1 MVSEEV
7 KLTVVQPI
15 TITQQP
21 VAEHVLRQD
30 QSLLLEVVASGSQPI
45 SYQWH
50 RDDVLVDGANSFRY
64 EVANAKSEHTGQYK
78 LVMSNEAGEVVSEP
92 ASVVVY
98 EPVSFVELPGQVQV
112 FPGETATFNVSTS
125 GTEPI
130 EYQWLY
136 ENQPLSGAT
145 RKTLTLNNVQESH
158 TGKYRVVASNPAGK
172 VTSPEV
178 RLLILKPAVITTHPI
193 GDVLRQGETL
203 TMAVGASGTEPL
215 HFEWK
220 RDGQVL
226 DGFTGSKVEISD
238 VQLANGGTYTVTV
251 SNEGGAVT
259 SDEATVVVNVPITLV
274 SEPKDRMVPT
284 EASVTFEVEAT
295 GTEPLTYQ
303 WLKNGEPVAGATAS
317 TFIIGGVS
325 LDDSGGY
332 QVLVTNPAGDQL
344 SRSASLRVAQPVSI
358 VTQPQSAQ
366 IREGQPYELSVLAS
380 GSEPISY
387 QWHKNGEPVEGAVT
401 PSLLIE
407 NAAEADGGAF
417 HVVIGNEVG
426 DLSSAEAIV
435 EVLLPPS
442 VGDLDELKEVYK
454 GSTVSLT
461 APVSGYGTFNY
472 QWLKNGVNIPGA
484 IDKTLVLVNVTMQDS
499 GSYSLNV
506 GSEGGALY
514 SNSMNFRVLTDAI
527 ELADA
532 FSDAVQVSGA
542 NGEYR
547 GSSVGATSETNEP
560 PHGDRAASASV
571 WMQWR
576 APGSGIATFGTKGS
590 NFDTTLAV
598 YTGETI
604 EELQARAADADLGG
618 YLTSKMRFNAV
629 EGEVYSVAVDGFN
642 GATGDVVLN
651 WQLEVTSA
659 VLPVITAQPEP
670 TTGVVG
676 LTAEFVV
683 TLEVETDDI
692 EYAWYKDDQLLAGE
706 TAKRLV
712 FDEVAVSDNGVY
724 AVQVSSG
731 AESVMSEG
739 AQLLIQFEE
748 DAPDTEVNTKLDLGS
763 FLTPGPTGGDT
774 GGKENEIIFGGPDLL
789 PRLIAK
795 LRNIEKKPGEFSFS
809 GATVYTTTGAAKDP
823 GEPNHAGNT
832 GGASAW
838 TTFTPSEEG
847 TAKLSTENSDFDTVL
862 AIYKVGSGSGWDA
875 LEEVASDDNSG
886 GDGED
891 SEVVFDVEEGA
902 TYFVAVDGV
911 GGETG
916 TVQLNH
922 ELSQTPVID
931 SVTESADGLLNG
943 TVTLEVAASSP
954 LADAELTYQWRRD
967 GNLING
973 ATAATLSLA
982 DLQYTDAGDYTV
994 EVSSFAGDVTSDDIP
1009 VRVIQPVTIGTQPAS
1024 VSGIVGGSVVLEISV
1039 TGTDPITY
1047 QWKHAGEDIEGGTDA
1062 TLTLASLTEDSA
1074 GEYQAVVTNPAGSVL
1089 SDVATLTVETPPVVA
1104 TLTEDQ
1110 NVIAGETVEL
1120 SVTATGSQPMTYAWK
1135 RDGALIDGQTDA
1147 SLTLPDIAGTDAGV
1161 YSVEITNS
1169 AGLTESDGVTVSV
1182 VQPVSIASQPEAATI
1197 VLGGSTLFQVAA
1209 TGTEPITYQWSQD
1222 GTAIADA
1229 TESTLTLTTVEA
1241 SAGGEY
1247 KVTVTNAAGSVDSDM
1262 VTLTVESPPTI
1273 TALAESMSLV
1283 EGDSV
1288 ELLVTAV
1295 GTAPITYQWSKG
1307 GVALAGATGSTLS
1320 LSNVAPSDADDYKV
1334 AVSNGAGRVE
1344 SDSIT
1349 VTVAQPASI
1358 VSQPEGGQAVLG
1370 ETFTLSVVAAGTE
1383 PISYQWYVGGQAV
1396 EGAEGSSL
1404 SLANVEATNSG
1415 EYHVVVSNHAG
1426 TETSDTVSLSV
1437 ESPPVITGVSGSLS
1451 AVEGDTVELSVTAVG
1466 TAPLAYQWSKGGV
1479 ALAGATGSTLSL
1491 ANVAP
1496 SDADDYK
1503 VAVSNGAG
1511 RVESDSITVTV
1522 AQPASIVSQPEGGQ
1536 AVLGETFTLS
1546 VVAAGTEP
1554 ISYQW
1559 YVGGQAVEGAE
1570 GSSLSL
1576 ANVEATNSG
1585 EYHVVVSNHAGTE
1598 TSDTVNL
1605 SVESPPVI
1613 TEVSGSLSAVE
1624 GETVELS
1631 VTAVGTAPITYQWS
1645 KGGVALAGATGS
1657 TLSLSNVAP
1666 SDADDYKVA
1675 VSNGAGR
1682 VESDLITVTVAQPA
1696 SIVSQPEGGQA
1707 VLGETFTLSVVAAGT
1722 EPLIYKWYR
1731 DGELIFGAGLA
1742 SLTLADLGAIDSGTY
1757 RVAVQNLAGTVESD
1771 LVNLSV
1777 ETPPEIT
1784 QQPASLDVAVGGD
1797 ITLSVAAIGSEPLAY
1812 QWSRDG
1818 VLLSGATGAELTLTG
1833 LEPSDAGSY
1842 TVSISNF
1849 AGLLVSDA
1857 AIINAIHPIVI
1868 AEQPSGSTKV
1878 LGETVTVAVA
1888 VTGSEPISY
1897 QWLHNGNEVAGA
1909 NGSTIVLENL
1919 SAADAGQYRVRV
1931 SNPAGELLSQV
1942 ALVLVDS
1949 PPEIVGLS
1957 GDQSA
1962 PVGGSVELTV
1972 EAVGN
1977 EPLAYQWAK
1986 DGVLLD
1992 GATSASLAL
2001 ANLDTTDSG
2010 SYTVVVTNAAGRLE
2024 SDPIAVN
2031 VIQPVSIVLQPSPAT
2046 AAIGGKVVF
2055 EVAVTGSTPVSYQWN
2070 LNGEPVADETAA
2082 KLVIDEVAALDGGTY
2097 TVTASNASNSVESDG
2112 AELTIQTPPII
2123 TKIAGDQQAA
2133 VGETV
2138 TLWVTAVGT
2147 PPLSYQWKRE
2157 GVVIPGGTGDSLELS
2172 ELVSLDAG
2180 QYTVEISNS
2189 AGSTVSDPIEVSVA
2203 AAPQIVGQPASK
2215 NIGLNA
2221 RLILTVSATGS
2232 GIAYQWYRDGGA
2244 IEGATE
2250 AVLTVPNAGSAD
2262 SGTYHVIVTNSVG
2275 SATSE
2280 TAEVVVV
2287 AAPDILTQPEGGF
2300 APLGGE
2306 FVMSV
2311 EAKGAGEVTYQ
2322 WRVDGVV
2329 LEGRTQNVLN
2339 LTGLKLSDAGVYAVE
2354 VVNAAGITKSEEAEV
2369 QVLIPVSVIEQPQNQ
2384 SVVARS
2390 LVMFEAVIGGSSP
2403 ISYQW
2408 YFNGNPVAG
2417 AVEPSLRIENAS
2429 NEHLGD
2435 YHLVASNPVST
2446 VTSEAG
2452 TLVVNLPPTVASHP
2466 AGGTV
2471 TQGDD
2476 TTFVVEAAGTG
2487 PFTYKWQRDG
2497 EVIPGATGPALTL
2510 MDVDAGDDALYTV
2523 LVENPY
2529 GLVVSEPA
2537 RLEVTLPVSITG
2549 QPADTHVA
2557 LDGTLTLNVTA
2568 AGTGPFE
2575 YQWYRGDDKIEGAV
2589 EAEMQIPKMTRQKD
2603 GLYRVEVKNLL
2614 GALFSRKA
2622 EVVVD
2627 EPVSVTVQPAGATLL
2642 QGEEAVLWVLAKG
2655 SEPLSYQW
2663 QKDGVAIEGATGTS
2677 LTLSDAVEADEG
2689 NYSVIIT
2696 NPVGF
2701 EVSAEALV
2709 KVNSP
2714 PTVESLDPV
2723 VTSVGDTLQVQVVAD
2738 DADGD
2743 ISKLRYVLRNQP
2755 AGMKISPSGLIE
2767 WSVSGEAEIKSHK
2780 VTIIVIDQSMLA
2792 ASGRLTVR
2800 VNAAPAWEEIGL
2812 QTAVAGRELAFTPV
2826 LVDADDTEW
2835 SYATGDLPEGASFD
2849 PVEGFN
2855 WTPGLAQVG
2864 AHEVALTA
2872 TDPHGASGTIT
2883 VQIEVEANAAPAIT
2897 PLEPVVVMGGGQLK
2911 VQVSA
2916 NDPDGDN
2923 AKLKYKLQN
2932 APVGMSISAGG
2943 LIEWTVPTDAPG
2955 GTLEVT
2961 VVAMDELSGPAS
2973 ILAVIVNL
2981 PPALTA
2987 VAPQTVSV
2995 GQALEIKPSAIDPEG
3010 GEVVFSARD
3019 LPTGAGFDPST
3030 GFNWTP
3036 TADQLG
3042 VHEVVFVVND
3052 PHGASD
3058 EETVIIT
3065 VTLKPNTAPTLEA
3078 LEPVVVTR
3086 GDTLSVQ
3093 AVADDPDGDNA
3104 QLKYQLQ
3111 DAPAGMTVSATGLI
3125 EWATGPETAS
3135 GTMEVTVIVLDE
3147 LESMSTG
3154 TLSVTVNLPP
3164 VLTAIG
3170 PQTVQAGQALAIKPS
3185 ATDPNDADPNDAD
3198 LVYTATDLPAGAVF
3212 EAKTGFRWTPAD
3224 DQVGVHD
3231 VTFAVTD
3238 PHGAKASETVAVT
3251 VTEAPKAPPFVLL
3264 SSATVVGEFAEV
3276 TGATLDEDSKTFTV
3290 KRSGGMRFYRL
3301 RAAGETKPKILSIR
3315 LQDDNAVITFKPD
3328 GE

>member
-1 MVSEEV
+1 EGETATFTVVATGTEPIEYEWRFNSQVIEGASGPVLTVSNASKANEGSYQVVMKNPAGSAVSEEVKLTVVQPVVILGQPEGATKLLGQAQTLSVVASGSEPLEYQWSKDGQAIEGANAKELAFDSLATSDAASYSVSISNEAGTVVSDEVAITVHVPITITQQSVEARVIEGETATFTVVATGTEPIEYEWRFNSQVVAGVTGPVLTVANASKANEGSYQVVMKNPAGSAVSEEV

-50 RDDVLVDGANSFRY
+50 RDDVSVDGANSFRY

-178 RLLILKPAVITTHPI
+178 RLLILKPAVITTHPT

-226 DGFTGSKVEISD
+226 DEFTGSKVEISD

-284 EASVTFEVEAT
+284 EASMTFEVEAT

-317 TFIIGGVS
+317 TFIISGVS

-387 QWHKNGEPVEGAVT
+387 KWYKNAEPVEGAVS

-442 VGDLDELKEVYK
+442 VGDLDELKEIYK

-514 SNSMNFRVLTDAI
+514 SNSMNFRVLTDGI

-547 GSSVGATSETNEP
+547 GSSAGATSETNEP

-576 APGSGIATFGTKGS
+576 APGSGIATFDTKGS

-604 EELQARAADADLGG
+604 EALQARAADADLGG

-659 VLPVITAQPEP
+659 VLPVITAQPQP

-683 TLEVETDDI
+683 TLEVETGDI
-692 EYAWYKDDQLLAGE
+692 EYVWYKDDQLLAGE

-724 AVQVSSG
+724 AVQVTSG

-774 GGKENEIIFGGPDLL
+774 GGKEIEIILGGPDLL

-891 SEVVFDVEEGA
+891 SEGVFDVEEGA
-902 TYFVAVDGV
+902 TYLVAVDGV

-1089 SDVATLTVETPPVVA
+1089 SDVATLTVEIPPVVA

-1288 ELLVTAV
+1288 ELL
-1295 GTAPITYQWSKG
+1295 
-1307 GVALAGATGSTLS
+1307 
-1320 LSNVAPSDADDYKV
+1320 
-1334 AVSNGAGRVE
+1334 
-1344 SDSIT
+1344 
-1349 VTVAQPASI
+1349 
-1358 VSQPEGGQAVLG
+1358 
-1370 ETFTLSVVAAGTE
+1370 
-1383 PISYQWYVGGQAV
+1383 
-1396 EGAEGSSL
+1396 
-1404 SLANVEATNSG
+1404 
-1415 EYHVVVSNHAG
+1415 
-1426 TETSDTVSLSV
+1426 
-1437 ESPPVITGVSGSLS
+1437 
-1451 AVEGDTVELSVTAVG
+1451 
-1466 TAPLAYQWSKGGV
+1466 
-1479 ALAGATGSTLSL
+1479 
-1491 ANVAP
+1491 
-1496 SDADDYK
+1496 
-1503 VAVSNGAG
+1503 
-1511 RVESDSITVTV
+1511 
-1522 AQPASIVSQPEGGQ
+1522 
-1536 AVLGETFTLS
+1536 
-1546 VVAAGTEP
+1546 
-1554 ISYQW
+1554 
-1559 YVGGQAVEGAE
+1559 
-1570 GSSLSL
+1570 
-1576 ANVEATNSG
+1576 
-1585 EYHVVVSNHAGTE
+1585 
-1598 TSDTVNL
+1598 
-1605 SVESPPVI
+1605 
-1613 TEVSGSLSAVE
+1613 
-1624 GETVELS
+1624 

-3185 ATDPNDADPNDAD
+3185 ATDPNDAD